1 MPDLDL
7 RRLRYFLILA
17 DELNYGRA
25 AEILHIAQPALSR
38 SIAALERELE
48 VRLFQRS
55 RRGTRLTPAGEL
67 LREDARELLRSAE
80 VLQRRVRGAEREGR
94 SVTIGFMPGL
104 VLTPVVRH
112 LEERFPGLRVDVVR
126 SSWSEQ
132 ITAVRDGRF
141 DASFAHRPF
150 DDEGLTVVDLYSESR
165 AAALPI
171 DDPRAGRSG
180 LSLAD
185 LADDVLLQPAEA
197 VPGWRGAAAPPGLE
211 RDRFV
216 AVSPTVEEKFELVA
230 AGRGI
235 VVIPESATRYYHRPD
250 LAFVQVTDLPQT
262 MVCLVVESRR
272 HSAVLLELA
281 ESART
286 ALCAG
291 PAATAHTDAASV
303 GNQPVLDESAQQAGG

>member
-1 MPDLDL
+1 MADLDL

-38 SIAALERELE
+38 SIATLERELE

-55 RRGTRLTPAGEL
+55 QRGTRLTTAGEL

-80 VLQRRVRGAEREGR
+80 VLQRRVRVAEHEGR

-112 LEERFPGLRVDVVR
+112 LEEHFPGLRVDVVR

-150 DDEGLTVVDLYSESR
+150 DDQGLTVVDLHSESR
-165 AAALPI
+165 AVALPI
-171 DDPRAGRSG
+171 DDPRVGRSG
-180 LSLAD
+180 LCLAD
-185 LADDVLLQPAEA
+185 LAGDVLLQPVEA
-197 VPGWRGAAAPPGLE
+197 VPGWRGAAAPLGLN
-211 RDRFV
+211 RDRSV
-216 AVSPTVEEKFELVA
+216 AVSLTVEEKFELVA
-230 AGRGI
+230 AGRGV

-250 LAFVQVTDLPQT
+250 LAFVRVTDLPEA

-272 HSAVLLELA
+272 RSAVLRELM
-281 ESART
+281 ETART
-286 ALCAG
+286 TLLAG
-291 PAATAHTDAASV
+291 PPAIAHADAASV
-303 GNQPVLDESAQQAGG
+303 GNRPVLDEPAQQTGG